1 MGRPNAGKSTLT
13 NALVGQ
19 KIVIASSKPQTTRHA
34 LQGVANRPGAQIVFL
49 DTPGIH
55 KAESRMNRRMMDEVE
70 EALHELDEI
79 HGLIRRI
86 REEELPDGRF
96 TVRYRFVYSLYQ
108 EACYASLAPTR
119 KAALSAR
126 LAEVFLTYYGN

>member
-1 MGRPNAGKSTLT
+1 
-13 NALVGQ
+13 
-19 KIVIASSKPQTTRHA
+19 
-34 LQGVANRPGAQIVFL
+34 
-49 DTPGIH
+49 
-55 KAESRMNRRMMDEVE
+55 
-70 EALHELDEI
+70 
-79 HGLIRRI
+79 LIRRI